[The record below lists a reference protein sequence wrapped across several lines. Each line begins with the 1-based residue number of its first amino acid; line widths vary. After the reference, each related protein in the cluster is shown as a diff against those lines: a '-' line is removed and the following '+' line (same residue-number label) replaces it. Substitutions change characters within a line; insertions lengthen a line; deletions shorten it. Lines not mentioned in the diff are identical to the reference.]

1 MTYTT
6 RSASQAVARAR
17 LFSTYEQGKCLNFVW
32 NALDAPQRI
41 YCGSAIESWSRA
53 TRKVTTGIPPAG
65 APIYFRGG
73 SWGHIAIS
81 LGNGWMR
88 TTDWKTGYGSWK
100 GSVGNCTIN
109 DLCREWYGTTANY
122 LGWSRDLAGH
132 LISGLQ
138 PVWHAPVP
146 AKPTNLRIDVSDVRP
161 GHRDTSTTTDIA
173 RFKALLWRRMSQS
186 YRDKH
191 WTAWNAEARG
201 YWGPAGQ
208 QVLFDLYAW
217 LTRSAGWKPVS
228 KVGGVWPGPDVVRNV
243 GGIPV

>member
-1 MTYTT
+1 MSTT
-6 RSASQAVARAR
+6 RTASQAAARS
-17 LFSTYEQGKCLNFVW
+17 LLYSYYQVGYCLNFVW
-32 NALDAPQRI
+32 NCISAPKSYGCPDAN
-41 YCGSAIESWSRA
+41 AAWSRA
-53 TRKVTTGIPPAG
+53 TQKVRTGTPPAG
-65 APIYFRGG
+65 APVYFSGG
-73 SWGHIAIS
+73 SHGHIAIS
-81 LGNGWMR
+81 LGGGR
-88 TTDWKTGYGSWK
+88 IRSTDWPVK
-100 GSVGNCTIN
+100 GRVGTTTIG
-109 DLCREWYGTTANY
+109 DLCREWYGSQSNY
-122 LGWSRDLAGH
+122 RGWSRDLCGDP
-132 LISGLQ
+132 IPGLQ

-243 GGIPV
+243 GGIPI